1 MRVRI
6 VHHTMLLSLDLNHVL
21 RVAGDDVQG
30 AVLLNFQE
38 LQNST
43 LQEVRVRLK
52 GSVSTYTLS
61 LLDPH

>member
-1 MRVRI
+1 
-6 VHHTMLLSLDLNHVL
+6 MLLSLDLNRVL
-21 RVAGDDVQG
+21 RVAGDDVKG